1 MFATKRN
8 TGENAG
14 ASRAGLAVA
23 NFPGVS
29 LVLLWDWSISDS
41 ASFVADSDA
50 RGRSD
55 VEALLVFIWMLPQL
69 VGMQR
74 PGGMA

>member
-8 TGENAG
+8 AGENAS

-23 NFPGVS
+23 DFPGVS
-29 LVLLWDWSISDS
+29 LVLLWDRRVT
-41 ASFVADSDA
+41 ASFVADGDA
-50 RGRSD
+50 GGRSD
-55 VEALLVFIWMLPQL
+55 VEAFLILVRMLPQL
-69 VGMQR
+69 VKMQR